1 MKYKWGGM
9 RKESD
14 LIKEIHD
21 QWCRDNGYPIKARVV
36 KRGRPCGRNV
46 AKKRQM
52 TDSVYAAEKK

>member
-46 AKKRQM
+46 AKKRQR

>member
-36 KRGRPCGRNV
+36 KRGRPCGHIV
-46 AKKRQM
+46 AKKRQV